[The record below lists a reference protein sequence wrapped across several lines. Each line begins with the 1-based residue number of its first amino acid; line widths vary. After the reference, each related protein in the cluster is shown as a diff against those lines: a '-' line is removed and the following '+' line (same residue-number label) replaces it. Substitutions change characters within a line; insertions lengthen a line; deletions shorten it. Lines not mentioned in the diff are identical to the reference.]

1 MNSSVKATHKPL
13 VTNSKTQARKIA
25 EQLVGQPV
33 RILVGDPRNGEHAVG
48 IHTSDING
56 KLTLVKGGPTIDLA
70 LNFLLASKERI
81 P

>member
-13 VTNSKTQARKIA
+13 VTRSKNQARKIA

-33 RILVGDPRNGEHAVG
+33 RILVDDPRNGEHAVG

-70 LNFLLASKERI
+70 LNFLLASKEMV

>member
-1 MNSSVKATHKPL
+1 MNSKIKAQHEPL
-13 VTNSKTQARKIA
+13 VTKSKSQARKVA
-25 EQLVGQPV
+25 ETILGQPV
-33 RILVGDPRNGEHAVG
+33 RILVNDERNGEHVVG

-56 KLTLVKGGPTIDLA
+56 KLTLVKGGPTVDLA